1 MERKIYNT
9 SSLDDLLLVVKQF
22 LKDWKDQRIFAF
34 FGAMGAGK
42 TTFIKILCK
51 ALQVDSIVTSPTFSI
66 VNEYTT
72 IDDRIIYHFD
82 FYRIEDEDEVFDM
95 GFEEYIDSGHI
106 CLMEWSENIEALLPE
121 NICKIH
127 ISEKENGL
135 RAIVAENL

>member
-9 SSLDDLLLVVKQF
+9 SSLDDLPLVVKQF
-22 LKDWKDQRIFAF
+22 LKDWKDQRIFAL

-72 IDDRIIYHFD
+72 IDDKIIYHFD

>member
-9 SSLDDLLLVVKQF
+9 SSLDDLPLVVKQF

-72 IDDRIIYHFD
+72 IDDKIIYHFD

-135 RAIVAENL
+135 RVIVAENL

>member
-1 MERKIYNT
+1 MERKIYTT
-9 SSLDDLLLVVKQF
+9 SSLDDLPMVVKQF
-22 LKDWKDQRIFAF
+22 LKDWKNQNIFAF

-42 TTFIKILCK
+42 TTFIKALCK

-72 IDDRIIYHFD
+72 IDDEIIYHFD

-95 GFEEYIDSGHI
+95 GFEEYISSGHI

-135 RAIVAENL
+135 RVIVAENL